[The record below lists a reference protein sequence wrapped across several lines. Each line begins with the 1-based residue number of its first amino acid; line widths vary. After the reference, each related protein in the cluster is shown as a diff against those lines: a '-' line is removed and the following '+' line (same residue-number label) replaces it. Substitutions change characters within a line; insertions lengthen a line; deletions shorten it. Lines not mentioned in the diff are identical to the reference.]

1 MEEEIIRCTADLQNK
16 IYEAG
21 LFRPEEKVVL
31 ATKGCVLLEHF
42 TGKTYSYRM
51 VDLTTLKAKRLFSRQ
66 KPLTQEGYERA
77 IEKMLALAPET
88 PVQEDK
94 RERAETLLAHVFTD
108 ILPRHGMALRENQ
121 LSLALSMLDAIWDGK
136 VALCEAEVGTG
147 KTHAYS
153 LSATVYRLFN
163 PGAQA
168 VLIST
173 STIAL
178 QRALTALRP
187 SVERRCAA
195 NARNNSSIPGD
206 CTFRRDDDGSWVIT
220 LGELNTTV
228 RLSPD
233 PEHPARTLH
242 TLAGGD

>member
-121 LSLALSMLDAIWDGK
+121 LSLALSMLGAIWDGK

-147 KTHAYS
+147 KTHAYI

-178 QRALTALRP
+178 QRALTEEYIPQISGILMEHRIIDRPLTFAVRKGKAHYACFDRVRNYLSSLRH
-187 SVERRCAA
+187 
-195 NARNNSSIPGD
+195 
-206 CTFRRDDDGSWVIT
+206 
-220 LGELNTTV
+220 
-228 RLSPD
+228 LSLI
-233 PEHPARTLH
+233 HI
-242 TLAGGD
+242 

>member
-88 PVQEDK
+88 PVQEDSGKEPK
-94 RERAETLLAHVFTD
+94 RSWPCVH
-108 ILPRHGMALRENQ
+108 RHIAPAWNGSQGNQ
-121 LSLALSMLDAIWDGK
+121 LSLALSMLGAIWDGK

-147 KTHAYS
+147 KTHAISFRPRCTAFSTPVRRPYS
-153 LSATVYRLFN
+153 FPHQPLPCNGR
-163 PGAQA
+163 
-168 VLIST
+168 
-173 STIAL
+173 
-178 QRALTALRP
+178 
-187 SVERRCAA
+187 
-195 NARNNSSIPGD
+195 
-206 CTFRRDDDGSWVIT
+206 
-220 LGELNTTV
+220 
-228 RLSPD
+228 
-233 PEHPARTLH
+233 
-242 TLAGGD
+242 

>member
-77 IEKMLALAPET
+77 IEKMLALAPENAGT
-88 PVQEDK
+88 GGQAGKSRNAPGPCV
-94 RERAETLLAHVFTD
+94 H
-108 ILPRHGMALRENQ
+108 RHIAPGMEWALREKPAFP
-121 LSLALSMLDAIWDGK
+121 LPLSMLGAIWDGK
-136 VALCEAEVGTG
+136 VALCEAEVEPERPMPISFRPRCTAFS
-147 KTHAYS
+147 T
-153 LSATVYRLFN
+153 

-178 QRALTALRP
+178 QRALTEEYIPQISGILMEHRIIDRP
-187 SVERRCAA
+187 L
-195 NARNNSSIPGD
+195 
-206 CTFRRDDDGSWVIT
+206 TFA
-220 LGELNTTV
+220 V
-228 RLSPD
+228 RKGKPTMPVL
-233 PEHPARTLH
+233 T
-242 TLAGGD
+242 G

>member
-88 PVQEDK
+88 PVQE
-94 RERAETLLAHVFTD
+94 
-108 ILPRHGMALRENQ
+108 
-121 LSLALSMLDAIWDGK
+121 LSLI
-136 VALCEAEVGTG
+136 
-147 KTHAYS
+147 H
-153 LSATVYRLFN
+153 
-163 PGAQA
+163 
-168 VLIST
+168 I
-173 STIAL
+173 
-178 QRALTALRP
+178 
-187 SVERRCAA
+187 
-195 NARNNSSIPGD
+195 
-206 CTFRRDDDGSWVIT
+206 
-220 LGELNTTV
+220 
-228 RLSPD
+228 
-233 PEHPARTLH
+233 
-242 TLAGGD
+242 